1 MISETKIDEKFPLS
15 HFKIDAFNLPFRL
28 DRSSSGVG
36 RGLCLLFGKR
46 YPVKTD
52 WLWKASNRRFQCRN
66 ESKKAEVV
74 NKIFF

>member
-28 DRSSSGVG
+28 DRSS
-36 RGLCLLFGKR
+36 LLFGKR

-74 NKIFF
+74 YKIFF